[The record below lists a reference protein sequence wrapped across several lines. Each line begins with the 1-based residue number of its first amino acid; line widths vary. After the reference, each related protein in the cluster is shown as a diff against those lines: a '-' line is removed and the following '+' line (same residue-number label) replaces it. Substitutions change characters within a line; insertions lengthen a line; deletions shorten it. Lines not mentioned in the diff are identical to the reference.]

1 MLLVPLDP
9 AGSLSF
15 LVYLKDRFSSLY
27 FTFSTRLILCPCC
40 GHVAS
45 NLFDLVVN
53 SLYNCLVM
61 TYFCLLSP
69 FSCWLLVTLTFT
81 LDQEFSLSQHAKLV
95 TRSCYYQHRQ
105 ICVITRSLFHGATVV
120 LGHAFVTSRICH
132 WYAFLG
138 GPPSCVIE
146 RHDRVPRSAARPTD
160 HISPPEYYNALSCI
174 WKKPR

>member
-1 MLLVPLDP
+1 MAGDDLLLPVEPYLML
-9 AGSLSF
+9 
-15 LVYLKDRFSSLY
+15 
-27 FTFSTRLILCPCC
+27 
-40 GHVAS
+40 AS
-45 NLFDLVVN
+45 Q
-53 SLYNCLVM
+53 
-61 TYFCLLSP
+61 P
-69 FSCWLLVTLTFT
+69 RLVTLAFT

-120 LGHAFVTSRICH
+120 LGHAFVTSRIFH

-160 HISPPEYYNALSCI
+160 HISKCMYVPMSASISDNLRDGLNWLPKSQHISFRFAALAWRCLTGCVQYPILLERPLSVSF
-174 WKKPR
+174 